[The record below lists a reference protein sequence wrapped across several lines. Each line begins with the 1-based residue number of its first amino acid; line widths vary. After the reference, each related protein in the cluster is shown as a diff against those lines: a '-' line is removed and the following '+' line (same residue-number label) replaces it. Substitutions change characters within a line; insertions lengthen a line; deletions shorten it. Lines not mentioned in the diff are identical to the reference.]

1 MRDFIREICFMHLR
15 APLLRP
21 IIVLTYGDEIVTAV
35 PDMAVGPTVTQARE
49 ENIHKGGMRYG
60 PDTMGR

>member
-1 MRDFIREICFMHLR
+1 MHLR

-21 IIVLTYGDEIVTAV
+21 NIVLTDGDEIVTAV
-35 PDMAVGPTVTQARE
+35 PDMAVGLTVTQARE